1 MRKGVFSEAGLR
13 GWAVAAAVTF
23 VAAVAALLLLCI
35 FSGAFDFEPISR
47 PIPALDTVSTTYEE
61 VN

>member
-23 VAAVAALLLLCI
+23 VAAVAALLLCI

-47 PIPALDTVSTTYEE
+47 PVPALDTVSTTYEE

>member
-1 MRKGVFSEAGLR
+1 MRKGVFSAAGQR

-23 VAAVAALLLLCI
+23 AAAVAALLLCI
-35 FSGAFDFEPISR
+35 FSGAFDSEPISR

>member
-23 VAAVAALLLLCI
+23 AAAVAALLLCI
-35 FSGAFDFEPISR
+35 FSGAFDFELISR

>member
-13 GWAVAAAVTF
+13 GWAIAAAVTF
-23 VAAVAALLLLCI
+23 VAAGAALLQCI

>member
-23 VAAVAALLLLCI
+23 VAAVTALLLCF

-47 PIPALDTVSTTYEE
+47 PIPALDTVSNTYEE